1 MNILIVE
8 SENDQYF
15 VEALA
20 HNANNQVWHIDKF
33 EHSSLDETKLST
45 KIGSA
50 LTTDGVQKIGILLDM
65 DESNEKE
72 RIALINRS
80 LKKTFKDNFDENL
93 TAELSKTSEF
103 ITINKDEYTP
113 VEISCFFTNVNE
125 KGELETILKEI
136 ANRDNAV
143 FADCLL
149 DGWRTCFEQK
159 GKVVVKKG
167 QAGGDITDKELLKF
181 WVDVYKRFDTLK
193 KGERNQET
201 TDWKGIWLG
210 YESKGKKITERGS
223 RDFDLDSPLLTEM
236 KTFLALFA

>member
-80 LKKTFKDNFDENL
+80 LKKAYEANFGESL
-93 TAELSKTSEF
+93 TMELSKTSEF
-103 ITINKDEYTP
+103 
-113 VEISCFFTNVNE
+113 
-125 KGELETILKEI
+125 
-136 ANRDNAV
+136 
-143 FADCLL
+143 
-149 DGWRTCFEQK
+149 
-159 GKVVVKKG
+159 
-167 QAGGDITDKELLKF
+167 
-181 WVDVYKRFDTLK
+181 
-193 KGERNQET
+193 
-201 TDWKGIWLG
+201 
-210 YESKGKKITERGS
+210 
-223 RDFDLDSPLLTEM
+223 
-236 KTFLALFA
+236 